1 MAKMNKAVLGNFGGK
16 VGNVVGRKFRTE
28 AVVAAYQPVVANPR
42 TLAQRM
48 IRARLALASQLSNAM
63 AFSINNGLL
72 QASRGTKWSPRN
84 VFVKLNFEN
93 VTGVA
98 PDSLTV
104 NYTNLVLSKGSL
116 LQPSFGA
123 PQFDNPQEVEVSY
136 DFAALPG
143 TPSDYRV
150 NLCVY
155 SPDVDNSA
163 LKTVTPSAFTGT
175 INFVVPQS
183 FNGMAVKVYG
193 WLEYVGEDMG
203 NYGVYKN
210 AVCNS
215 VYVGSGTI
223 A

>member
-28 AVVAAYQPVVANPR
+28 AVVAAYQPNVANPR
-42 TLAQRM
+42 TIAQRI
-48 IRARLALASQLSNAM
+48 IRARLAVVSKLSNAM
-63 AFSINNGLL
+63 AFSINHGLL

-98 PDSLTV
+98 PESIIVD
-104 NYTNLVLSKGSL
+104 YTKLVLSRGSL
-116 LQPSFGA
+116 LQPSFGV
-123 PQFDNPQEVEVSY
+123 PQFDNPQQVDVSY
-136 DFAALPG
+136 DLRAMPG
-143 TPSDYRV
+143 VVNDYRI
-150 NLCVY
+150 NICVY

-163 LKTVTPSAFTGT
+163 LEVITPSASTGT
-175 INFVVPQS
+175 ATITVPES
-183 FNGMAVKVYG
+183 FNGMSVKVYG
-193 WLEYVGEDMG
+193 WMQYVGEDMG

-215 VYVGSGTI
+215 LYVGSGNI
-223 A
+223 N